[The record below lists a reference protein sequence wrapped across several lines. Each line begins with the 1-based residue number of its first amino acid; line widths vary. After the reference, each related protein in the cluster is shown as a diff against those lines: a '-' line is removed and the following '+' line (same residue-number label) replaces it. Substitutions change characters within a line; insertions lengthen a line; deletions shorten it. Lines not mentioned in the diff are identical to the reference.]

1 MWVHCD
7 LNEFIMLNKQME
19 EEATNRPDI
28 LHFFGQ
34 EKFFF
39 FREKSENL
47 EKLCIIMSCGRNS
60 SQCLVSSSL
69 TF

>member
-39 FREKSENL
+39 LGKSL
-47 EKLCIIMSCGRNS
+47 RILKSYVLLCPVAGTQAS
-60 SQCLVSSSL
+60 V
-69 TF
+69 